1 MKRIL
6 ILLGALLSFS
16 SWGEIPDAITL
27 SGTIT
32 YTDNAQ
38 PLSGEESVRFTLY
51 SDNGGSTDYVDNGGQ
66 WTDPTG
72 SGALVVWTEVQTV
85 SFSEGRYSVVLGS
98 NPQNPLPADA
108 FADSTQTLGI
118 MVAGDDEMAPRMSF
132 SAVPFARRAAIS
144 DNVSG
149 LITPSA
155 VSIKNSSGATVPVIN
170 ENGEW
175 VGATIDGVQGATG
188 PQGPAGEKGDTGPQG
203 PQGIQGIAGVQ
214 GDTGPRGPAGE
225 KGATGAQGPKGDA
238 GAKGETGPQGVAG
251 EKGDTGP
258 QGPQGIQ
265 GIAGVQGDTGPR
277 GPAGE
282 KGATGA
288 QGPKGDTGAKG
299 ETGPQ
304 GPAGLTG
311 DSGAQGPQ
319 GIQGPQG
326 VAGEKGDTGPQGP
339 QGIQGPAGAQGE
351 AGDMNF
357 FGLVPKL
364 ILEESTTNPREFPY
378 YEMNLLSMNTEEVTL
393 ISSKGYLLGLRG
405 GYVNRSHD
413 LYFTNSYCSGTV
425 YYTVAKNV
433 RKGTVISGV
442 FKANSSASLRRQLAF
457 IDKNEKLTTLSSNL
471 TFKAV
476 IRPSQLKAT
485 PDCVAIDDTSSD
497 DLEPM
502 LRVQT
507 PSATSIIKLTTGV
520 DPTYLGATR
529 RLHVILE

>member
-27 SGTIT
+27 SGAIT

-225 KGATGAQGPKGDA
+225 KGATGAQGPKGD
-238 GAKGETGPQGVAG
+238 
-251 EKGDTGP
+251 
-258 QGPQGIQ
+258 
-265 GIAGVQGDTGPR
+265 
-277 GPAGE
+277 
-282 KGATGA
+282 
-288 QGPKGDTGAKG
+288 TGAKG

-339 QGIQGPAGAQGE
+339 QGIQGPVGAQGE
-351 AGDMNF
+351 AGSMNF

-364 ILEESTTNPREFPY
+364 ILAESPTVRREFPY
-378 YEMNLLSMNTEEVTL
+378 GEMNLLSMNTEEVTL

-413 LYFTNSYCSGTV
+413 LYFTNSYCSGTL

-485 PDCVAIDDTSSD
+485 PDCVTITDTSSD

-507 PSATSIIKLTTGV
+507 PSVASIIKLTTGV
-520 DPTYLGATR
+520 DTNYFGATD